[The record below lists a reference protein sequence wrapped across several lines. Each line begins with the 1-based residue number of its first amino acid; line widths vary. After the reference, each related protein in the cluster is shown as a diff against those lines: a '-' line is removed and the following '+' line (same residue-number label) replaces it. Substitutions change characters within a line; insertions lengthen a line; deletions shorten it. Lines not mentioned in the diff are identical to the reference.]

1 MDWIRFLMLT
11 SADNSTT
18 VIAVRGTL
26 ESCFGEVFGY
36 VDVAMI
42 LGWFLDL
49 FLLQC
54 RCEGIG
60 PHVQGCKDQT
70 GAIWRHWHG
79 KVLTHFPWDLLLGN
93 DTTTSTKSSYIR
105 TCRYIYIYI
114 FACLY
119 TKYIIYNMIII
130 YIYIPTTS
138 TSVCPLWIMFY
149 MSSSHIHYLPLPMG
163 FGWGLPGCTSRC
175 RIVVCASAD
184 ASLKLRRPRC
194 LLGGLGASNLRR
206 GLEVSPKWRMDDCRS

>member
-1 MDWIRFLMLT
+1 MGFFGPNPRWGCKHYFPHWRVEKQPENARAMDWIRFLMLT

-105 TCRYIYIYI
+105 TCRYIYI

-130 YIYIPTTS
+130 YIYP
-138 TSVCPLWIMFY
+138 Y
-149 MSSSHIHYLPLPMG
+149 H
-163 FGWGLPGCTSRC
+163 
-175 RIVVCASAD
+175 
-184 ASLKLRRPRC
+184 
-194 LLGGLGASNLRR
+194 
-206 GLEVSPKWRMDDCRS
+206 